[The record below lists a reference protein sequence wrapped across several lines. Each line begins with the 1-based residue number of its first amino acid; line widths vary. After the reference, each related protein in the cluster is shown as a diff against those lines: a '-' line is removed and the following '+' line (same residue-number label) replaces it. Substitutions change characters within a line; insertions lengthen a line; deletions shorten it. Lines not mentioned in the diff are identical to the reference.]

1 VRIDYYEPSDVE
13 RELGGGFEKVRY
25 TVPRAAFNRALEAE
39 TRLSGGLLRSLCGW
53 YTRIHRFTST
63 EVLSQGVTDKGKV
76 IEVELVVKRGH
87 FAIAQLVLEH
97 EDVLFKSDGTIRCSC
112 HPGAT
117 WFISRESL
125 PNVKYWK
132 VEETTNGAQDD
143 EGDAGG
149 D

>member
-1 VRIDYYEPSDVE
+1 MRIDYFEPADVT
-13 RELGGGFEKVRY
+13 RELGGGFEKILY
-25 TVPRAAFNRALEAE
+25 TVPRAAFNRALENE
-39 TRLSGGLLRSLCGW
+39 KRLSGGLLRTLCGW

-112 HPGAT
+112 HPGTT

-132 VEETTNGAQDD
+132 AEETTNGTQDSG
-143 EGDAGG
+143 EVAGG